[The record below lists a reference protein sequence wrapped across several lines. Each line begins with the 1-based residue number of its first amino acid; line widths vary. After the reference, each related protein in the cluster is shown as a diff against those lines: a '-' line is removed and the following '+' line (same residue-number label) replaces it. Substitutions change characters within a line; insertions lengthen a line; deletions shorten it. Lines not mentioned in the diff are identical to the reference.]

1 MNWEDRGIKCYLNML
16 IFNKLSMEKI
26 VRYIFIVVA
35 IIIALI
41 LLGLGWIWIGFQGGI
56 GGMLR
61 NAKPDVNPYGQ

>member
-1 MNWEDRGIKCYLNML
+1 
-16 IFNKLSMEKI
+16 MEKI